1 MLRLENFQARG
12 GAALTLTLEAGQCL
26 GLSGPSGAGKS
37 LLLRAIADL
46 DPHQGTVS
54 LNGRAQTEMS
64 GPEWRAKVAYLPTES
79 GWWANRV
86 GEHLGEAAAD
96 FLPRLGLPA
105 AALEWPVAR
114 LSTGERQRLALI
126 RALCPRPPALL
137 LDEPTATLDADSTS
151 AVEALIRERLEHGAV
166 VILVSHDAAQS
177 ARLAGN
183 TLEIGKGRAPQ

>member
-1 MLRLENFQARG
+1 MLQLENLQARG
-12 GAALTLTLEAGQCL
+12 GAALSLTLEAGQCL

-64 GPEWRAKVAYLPTES
+64 GPEWRRQVAYLPTES

-86 GEHLGEAAAD
+86 GEHLDEAAAD

-105 AALEWPVAR
+105 EALEWPVAR
-114 LSTGERQRLALI
+114 LSTGERQRLALA
-126 RALCPRPPALL
+126 RALCLNPPVLL
-137 LDEPTATLDADSTS
+137 LDEPTATLDADSTI
-151 AVEALIRERLEHGAV
+151 AVERLIRERLDGGAA
-166 VILVSHDAAQS
+166 VILVSHDAAQN
-177 ARLAGN
+177 ARLADRA
-183 TLEIGKGRAPQ
+183 LEIGKGRTRQ